1 MSPTHVQRMLKRVT
15 GISPKAYARA
25 LRHDRFLAALGQGQS
40 VTDALY
46 GAGFNSSST
55 LYAET
60 SAQGGMTP
68 AAMAKG
74 GAGETIGYATAPS
87 PLGRLLVARTQ
98 RGASR
103 GQPGGVRRSADR
115 PAAPA
120 VSARPSG

>member
-1 MSPTHVQRMLKRVT
+1 M
-15 GISPKAYARA
+15 RA

-74 GAGETIGYATAPS
+74 GAGETIGYATAAS

-98 RGASR
+98 RGLC
-103 GQPGGVRRSADR
+103 
-115 PAAPA
+115 A
-120 VSARPSG
+120 VSLAASAEALIGQLRQRFPRARLVEAGGRAWP